1 MSFVCYNAEMDNE
14 LKERAEI
21 ILQKLDLESKE
32 AELKKIEAESMSPD
46 FWKDSEAATVLMKQ
60 MGALQKELD
69 TAKKLKELLELGHYS
84 ELEHFIKDLELY
96 LYLSGPHD
104 KQNVIMTISAGQ
116 GGVDAMDWAQMLY
129 RLYARYC
136 ERRGWKTEEI
146 DLASGD
152 EAGIKKVV
160 FEIKGDFAYGYLKGE
175 QGVHRL
181 VRLSPFNSANL
192 RQTSFALVEVLPQ
205 IEKVEGLEIKDDD
218 LEWDFFR
225 SGGHGGQN
233 VNKVSTA
240 VRLTHKPSGIIV
252 TCSQERYQNQN
263 REYALKMLKARL
275 WVKQEEERLK
285 SEKDMKGVYVAPS
298 WGNQIRNYVLHP
310 YQLVKDTRTNIETSN
325 TASVLDGDIDLFID
339 AELKA
344 S

>member
-1 MSFVCYNAEMDNE
+1 MNDTE

-21 ILQKLDLESKE
+21 ILQKLNIPEKE
-32 AELKKIEAESMSPD
+32 IELRKIEAESMSPD
-46 FWKDSEAATVLMKQ
+46 FWKDSENATAQMKK

-69 TAKKLKELLELGHYS
+69 TAQKLKELIELGHFS

-96 LYLSGPHD
+96 LYLSGAHD
-104 KQNVIMTISAGQ
+104 KQNVIVTISAGQ
-116 GGVDAMDWAQMLY
+116 GGVDAMDWAQMVY
-129 RLYARYC
+129 RMYSRYA
-136 ERRGWKTEEI
+136 EKRGWSIEEI
-146 DLASGD
+146 DLVSGE

-160 FEIKGDFAYGYLKGE
+160 FEVKGDFAYGYLKGE

-205 IEKVEGLEIKDDD
+205 IEKVEGVDLKDDD

-263 REYALKMLKARL
+263 RENALKMLKSRL
-275 WVKQEEERLK
+275 WVKQEEDRAK
-285 SEKDMKGVYVAPS
+285 AEKDMKGAYVAPS

-310 YQLVKDTRTNIETSN
+310 YQLVKDTRTNVETGN
-325 TASVLDGDIDLFID
+325 TSAVLDGDIDLFID

-344 S
+344 A

>member
-1 MSFVCYNAEMDNE
+1 MHDKE
-14 LKERAEI
+14 LEERARI
-21 ILQKLDLESKE
+21 ILEKLQLPEKE
-32 AELKKIEAESMSPD
+32 KELREIEAESMSPD
-46 FWKDSEAATVLMKQ
+46 FWKDSASATVKMKQ
-60 MGALQKELD
+60 LGVLQKELED
-69 TAKKLKELLELGHYS
+69 AKKLEELLDLKHFS
-84 ELEHFIKDLELY
+84 ELEHFIKSLELY
-96 LYLSGPHD
+96 LYLSGPYD
-104 KQNVIMTISAGQ
+104 KSHALVTIHAGQ
-116 GGVDAMDWAQMLY
+116 GGSDAMDWANMLY
-129 RLYARYC
+129 RMYARYC
-136 ERRGWKTEEI
+136 ERRGWKLEEV
-146 DLASGD
+146 DLASGE

-160 FEIKGDFAYGYLKGE
+160 FTVDGRFAYGYLKGE

-205 IEKVEGLEIKDDD
+205 IEKIEGLELREDD

-240 VRLTHKPSGIIV
+240 VRLTHKPTGIIV

-263 REYALKMLKARL
+263 REYALKILKAKL
-275 WVKQEEERLK
+275 WAKMEEDRTKE
-285 SEKDMKGVYVAPS
+285 EKDIRGKYVAPS

-310 YQLVKDTRTNIETSN
+310 YQLVKDTRTGIETGN
-325 TASVLDGDIDLFID
+325 TSAVLGGDLDVFIE

-344 S
+344 A

>member
-1 MSFVCYNAEMDNE
+1 MNENE

-21 ILQKLDLESKE
+21 ILQKLDIPEKE
-32 AELKKIEAESMSPD
+32 VQLKKIEAESMSPD
-46 FWKDSEAATVLMKQ
+46 FWKDTSAATDRMKE

-69 TAKKLKELLELGHYS
+69 TAKKLKDLLDLGHFS
-84 ELEHFIKDLELY
+84 ELEHFIKELELY

-129 RLYARYC
+129 RLYTRYC

-146 DLASGD
+146 DLTSGE

-160 FEIKGDFAYGYLKGE
+160 FEIKGDFSYGYLKGE

-205 IEKVEGLEIKDDD
+205 VEKVEGVDVKDDD

-240 VRLTHKPSGIIV
+240 VRLTHKPSGIII

-263 REYALKMLKARL
+263 REYALKMLKAKL
-275 WVKQEEERLK
+275 WVKQEEDRAK
-285 SEKDMKGVYVAPS
+285 QAKDIRGIYVAPS

-310 YQLVKDTRTNIETSN
+310 YQLVKDTRTGVETGN
-325 TASVLDGDIDLFID
+325 TAAVLDGDIDTFIE

>member
-1 MSFVCYNAEMDNE
+1 MNEQE

-21 ILQKLDLESKE
+21 ILQKLDISE
-32 AELKKIEAESMSPD
+32 KKRQLSEIEAESMSPD
-46 FWKDSEAATVLMKQ
+46 FWKDSQAAGKRMQKL
-60 MGALQKELD
+60 GALQKELED
-69 TAKKLKELLELGHYS
+69 AQKIQELLDLGHYS
-84 ELEHFIKDLELY
+84 ELEHFIKSLESI
-96 LYLSGPHD
+96 LYLSGPYD
-104 KQNVIMTISAGQ
+104 KSNVILTISAGQ
-116 GGVDAMDWAQMLY
+116 GGVDAMDWTQMLY
-129 RLYARYC
+129 RMYQRYF
-136 ERRGWKTEEI
+136 EKRGWKAEEI
-146 DLASGD
+146 DLAPGD

-160 FEIKGDFAYGYLKGE
+160 VEVDGDFAYGYLKGE

-205 IEKVEGLEIKDDD
+205 IEDNVVDIKEDD

-225 SGGHGGQN
+225 AGGHGGQN

-263 REYALKMLKARL
+263 REYALKLLKAKL
-275 WVKQEEERLK
+275 WVKQQEEMAATQKEIRGIYK
-285 SEKDMKGVYVAPS
+285 SPS

-310 YQLVKDTRTNIETSN
+310 YQLVKDTRTGVETGN
-325 TASVLDGDIDLFID
+325 VNAVLDGDLDVFIE
-339 AELKA
+339 AELKQA
-344 S
+344 

>member
-1 MSFVCYNAEMDNE
+1 MNEQE

-21 ILQKLDLESKE
+21 ILKKLDIPEKE
-32 AELKKIEAESMSPD
+32 RQLHEIEAESMGPD
-46 FWKDSEAATVLMKQ
+46 FWKDSQAAGKRMQKL
-60 MGALQKELD
+60 GSLQKEIED
-69 TAKKLKELLELGHYS
+69 AKKIQELLDLKHFS
-84 ELEHFIKDLELY
+84 ELEHFIKALESL
-96 LYLSGPHD
+96 LYLSGPYD
-104 KQNVIMTISAGQ
+104 KNNVIMTIHAGQ

-129 RLYARYC
+129 RMYQRYF
-136 ERRGWKTEEI
+136 ERRGWKAEEI
-146 DLASGD
+146 DFVPGE

-160 FEIKGDFAYGYLKGE
+160 VEINGNFAYGYLKGE

-192 RQTSFALVEVLPQ
+192 RQTSFALVEILPQ
-205 IEKVEGLEIKDDD
+205 IEDNSVVVINEDD

-225 SGGHGGQN
+225 AGGHGGQN

-240 VRLTHKPSGIIV
+240 VRLTHKPSGIII

-263 REYALKMLKARL
+263 REYALKLLKAKL
-275 WVKQEEERLK
+275 WVKQQEEMAKEQKEIR
-285 SEKDMKGVYVAPS
+285 GVYKAPS

-310 YQLVKDTRTNIETSN
+310 YQLVKDTRTGVETGN
-325 TASVLDGDIDLFID
+325 TAAVLDGDLDTFIE

-344 S
+344 I

>member
-1 MSFVCYNAEMDNE
+1 MNDAE

-21 ILQKLDLESKE
+21 ILQKLNIPEKE
-32 AELKKIEAESMSPD
+32 IELHRIEAESMSPD
-46 FWKDSEAATVLMKQ
+46 FWKDSIAATEQMKK

-69 TAKKLKELLELGHYS
+69 TAKRLKELID
-84 ELEHFIKDLELY
+84 LEHFSELQHFIKELELY
-96 LYLSGPHD
+96 LYLSGKHD

-129 RLYARYC
+129 RLYTRYC
-136 ERRGWKTEEI
+136 ERRGWSVEEI
-146 DLASGD
+146 DLAAGE

-160 FEIKGDFAYGYLKGE
+160 FEIKGDFTYGYLKGE

-192 RQTSFALVEVLPQ
+192 RQTSFALVEVLPEVEK
-205 IEKVEGLEIKDDD
+205 IEGIEIKDDD

-263 REYALKMLKARL
+263 RENALKMLKSRL
-275 WVKQEEERLK
+275 WVKQEEERAK
-285 SEKDMKGVYVAPS
+285 TEKDMKGAYVAPS

-310 YQLVKDTRTNIETSN
+310 YQLVKDTRTGIETGN
-325 TASVLDGDIDLFID
+325 TSAVLDGDIDIFIE
-339 AELKA
+339 AELKT

>member
-1 MSFVCYNAEMDNE
+1 MQEKELEERAKIILEKLNLPEKE
-14 LKERAEI
+14 RQLKE
-21 ILQKLDLESKE
+21 
-32 AELKKIEAESMSPD
+32 IEVQSMAPD
-46 FWKDSEAATVLMKQ
+46 FWQDSDLATQKMKE
-60 MGALQKELD
+60 MAALQKELEE
-69 TAKKLKELLELGHYS
+69 AKKIQELLDLKHFS
-84 ELEHFIKDLELY
+84 ELEHFIKDLEKL
-96 LYLSGPHD
+96 LYLSGKHD
-104 KQNVIMTISAGQ
+104 SNNVIVTISAGQ

-129 RLYARYC
+129 RMYSRYA
-136 ERRGWKTEEI
+136 ERRGFKLEEI
-146 DLASGD
+146 DFASGD

-160 FEIKGDFAYGYLKGE
+160 FSVSGAHAFGYLKGE

-192 RQTSFALVEVLPQ
+192 RQTSFALVEVLPE
-205 IEKVEGLEIKDDD
+205 INNDTEVEIREDD

-263 REYALKMLKARL
+263 RENALKILKAKL
-275 WVKQEEERLK
+275 WAKQEEDRAKQER
-285 SEKDMKGVYVAPS
+285 DMRGEYVAPS

-310 YQLVKDTRTNIETSN
+310 YQLVKDTRTNVETGN
-325 TASVLDGDIDLFID
+325 TAAVLDGDIDLFID
-339 AELKA
+339 AELKQE
-344 S
+344 

>member
-1 MSFVCYNAEMDNE
+1 MNEQE

-21 ILQKLDLESKE
+21 ILQKLDL
-32 AELKKIEAESMSPD
+32 AEKQRQLSEIEALSVNPD
-46 FWKDSEAATVLMKQ
+46 FWKDTEAATQKMKE
-60 MGALQKELD
+60 MGNLQKEIED
-69 TAKKLKELLELGHYS
+69 GKKLEELINLGHYD
-84 ELEHFIKDLELY
+84 ELEHFIKNLEVL
-96 LYLSGPHD
+96 LYLSGKHD
-104 KQNVIMTISAGQ
+104 KNNAIITIHAGQ
-116 GGVDAMDWAQMLY
+116 GGVDAMDWTQMLY
-129 RLYARYC
+129 RMYSRYI
-136 ERRGWKTEEI
+136 EKRGWNMEEI
-146 DLASGD
+146 DVVSGE

-160 FEIKGDFAYGYLKGE
+160 FSAKGINVYGYLKGE

-192 RQTSFALVEVLPQ
+192 RQTSFSLVEVLPEIDSDSDVQ
-205 IEKVEGLEIKDDD
+205 IKEDD

-240 VRLTHKPSGIIV
+240 VRLTHKPSGLVV

-263 REYALKMLKARL
+263 RENALKILKAKL
-275 WVKQEEERLK
+275 WAKQEEDRVK
-285 SEKDMKGVYVAPS
+285 MEKNIKGEYVAPS

-310 YQLVKDTRTNIETSN
+310 YQLIKDTRTKIESGN
-325 TASVLDGDIDLFID
+325 VEAVLDGDLDLFIE
-339 AELKA
+339 AELKQ

>member
-1 MSFVCYNAEMDNE
+1 MNNTE

-21 ILQKLDLESKE
+21 ILQKLNLPEKE
-32 AELKKIEAESMSPD
+32 IELKKIETESMSPD
-46 FWKDSEAATVLMKQ
+46 FWKDTQNATSLMKE
-60 MGALQKELD
+60 MGNLQKELES
-69 TAKKLKELLELGHYS
+69 ARRLKELLDLGHFS

-96 LYLSGPHD
+96 LYLAGPHD

-116 GGVDAMDWAQMLY
+116 GGVDAMDWTQMLY
-129 RLYARYC
+129 RLYVRYC

-146 DLASGD
+146 DLATGE
-152 EAGIKKVV
+152 EAGIKKVA

-192 RQTSFALVEVLPQ
+192 RQTSFALIEVLPQ

-263 REYALKMLKARL
+263 RENALKMLKARL
-275 WVKQEEERLK
+275 WVKQEEDRAK
-285 SEKDMKGVYVAPS
+285 AEKDMKGVYIAPS

-310 YQLVKDTRTNIETSN
+310 YQLVKDTRTGIETGN
-325 TASVLDGDIDLFID
+325 TSAVLDGDIDIFIE
-339 AELKA
+339 AELKT

>member
-1 MSFVCYNAEMDNE
+1 MNENE

-21 ILQKLDLESKE
+21 ILQKLDIPEKE
-32 AELKKIEAESMSPD
+32 IELKKIEAESMSPD
-46 FWKDSEAATVLMKQ
+46 FWKDTVAASDRMKE
-60 MGALQKELD
+60 MGGLQKELD
-69 TAKKLKELLELGHYS
+69 TAKKLQELLELGHFS
-84 ELEHFIKDLELY
+84 ELEHFIKELELY
-96 LYLSGPHD
+96 LYLAGPYD

-129 RLYARYC
+129 RMYARYC
-136 ERRGWKTEEI
+136 EKRGWKVEEI
-146 DLASGD
+146 DLASGE

-160 FEIKGDFAYGYLKGE
+160 FEIKGTFSYGYLKGE

-192 RQTSFALVEVLPQ
+192 RQTSFALVEVLPEV
-205 IEKVEGLEIKDDD
+205 EKVEGVDIKDDD

-240 VRLTHKPSGIIV
+240 VRLTHKPSGIII

-263 REYALKMLKARL
+263 REYALKMLKAKL
-275 WVKQEEERLK
+275 WVKQEEDRAKEA
-285 SEKDMKGVYVAPS
+285 KDIRGVYVAPS

-310 YQLVKDTRTNIETSN
+310 YQLVKDTRTGIETGN
-325 TASVLDGDIDLFID
+325 TSAVLDGEIDTFIE
-339 AELKA
+339 AEFKV